1 MSTRKKTAI
10 FCIVVACA
18 MMLAGCGK
26 EADETK
32 PLSEVKTEAETM
44 DVAKLKAMALKYK
57 AAIEAKTGDIGQVAD
72 KLKKIPLTEALGT
85 EAKELKSE
93 IDALTKSL
101 NDLKERFD
109 VYYQKLKDKGEEVS
123 DLKI

>member
-18 MMLAGCGK
+18 MVLAGCSK

-32 PLSEVKTEAETM
+32 PVSEVKAEAEKM
-44 DVAKLKAMALKYK
+44 DVAQLKAMALKYK
-57 AAIEAKTGDIGQVAD
+57 AAIEAKTGDIGQLAD

-85 EAKELKSE
+85 EAKEFKSE

-101 NDLKERFD
+101 NALKERFD

-123 DLKI
+123 DLEI